1 MTLNTASKYRLS
13 LLAFLLM
20 VVWLGHAIHAADP
33 VAETADSLAP
43 GVPDSWRVVASSGT
57 VETMLTA
64 EQWSPVRRGDRLRSE
79 SRFRTGSNGRAT
91 LVHGR
96 DLILLDPD
104 TDLTLPAGR
113 LDGAEM
119 LIQQHAGGALY
130 QVESRDV
137 ESQGRFQVE
146 TPYLVAGVKGT
157 KFTVIVQQDFATV
170 SVREGS
176 VGVRARASGQQV
188 DLFPGD
194 FALVEGRL
202 GRMETY
208 RDRSRPTDAKRD
220 DAFEMARESRKQAK
234 KLYRR
239 ASRYELRWQDLEAD
253 PLMMFAL
260 DDLTWGEQETK
271 ADRLQTQIQEG
282 QKDLKSIEKD
292 PTRAVT
298 TP

>member
-1 MTLNTASKYRLS
+1 VNLNTASKYRLS

-33 VAETADSLAP
+33 VAEAADALAT

-57 VETMLTA
+57 VETMLA
-64 EQWSPVRRGDRLRSE
+64 ADRWSPVQRGDRLRSE

-91 LVHGR
+91 LVRAG

-113 LDGAEM
+113 LRGAEM
-119 LIQQHAGGALY
+119 PIQQHAGGALY

-202 GRMETY
+202 GRMEIY

-220 DAFEMARESRKQAK
+220 DAFERARESRKQAK

-239 ASRYELRWQDLEAD
+239 ASRYELSWQDLEAD

-260 DDLTWGEQETK
+260 DDLAWNKRDTK
-271 ADRLQTQIQEG
+271 ADRLQTQIQED
-282 QKDLKSIEKD
+282 QKDLKSIEDD
-292 PTRAVT
+292 PKRAVS